1 MYGPNHHGWIEAVVG
16 PMYSGKSEELIR
28 RLRRAQIAN
37 QKIQVFKPSI
47 DDRYSINEVS
57 SHNGEK
63 IKATV
68 IQNSCEIYKFI
79 DNDTQVIAIDEV
91 QFLDEGIIHI
101 CKDLA
106 DKGLR
111 VIAAGLDMDFRGE
124 PFGST
129 PFIMSIAEFV
139 DKLTAVCVKC
149 GSPANRTQRLI
160 EGRPASYN
168 DPTILVGAKES
179 YEARCRKHHEVPG
192 KENKLCY

>member
-47 DDRYSINEVS
+47 DGRYSINEVS

-68 IQNSCEIYKFI
+68 IQNSCEIYKLI

-91 QFLDEGIIHI
+91 QFLDEEIIHI

-160 EGRPASYN
+160 EGIPASYN
-168 DPTILVGAKES
+168 DPIIMVGAKES